1 MQEVA
6 ERKTILLVDDDL
18 VLLEIGKDMLESCG
32 YRVIPA
38 GSGEEAIELFKRND
52 NSFDLVLMDYSM
64 RGMDGIQ
71 CMQELLRVDPR
82 LKVILMSG
90 LGDNYQCEAALSA
103 GARAF
108 LSKPYRMNEMLLKM
122 EEILNFGG

>member
-1 MQEVA
+1 MREDGEQ
-6 ERKTILLVDDDL
+6 KTILLVDDDL
-18 VLLEIGKDMLESCG
+18 VLLEIGRDMLESCG

-38 GSGEEAIELFKRND
+38 GSGEEAIELFRNKD
-52 NSFDLVLMDYSM
+52 NTFDLVLMDCSM

-71 CMQELLRVDPR
+71 CIQELLRFDPY

-90 LGDNYQCEAALSA
+90 LGDAYQSDAALAA

-122 EEILNFGG
+122 EEILNHRD